1 MRLGTELAEFFYIGN
16 ANRSAEGLTPKCL
29 GNFLSAYDYYQR
41 IDEVLI
47 MVNRLISEGIL
58 FFAGH
63 SRGSPP
69 LSNTYGSFSFNR
81 EAAQYGIY
89 DFIAYGFPLIRQHFY
104 GAVRPVVVQ
113 KPNDDYDIGSG
124 FLLESRRFLTAK
136 HCILDMQEVTITG

>member
-1 MRLGTELAEFFYIGN
+1 
-16 ANRSAEGLTPKCL
+16 
-29 GNFLSAYDYYQR
+29 
-41 IDEVLI
+41 

-124 FLLESRRFLTAK
+124 FLLESRKFLTEK
-136 HCILDMQEVTITG
+136 HCILDMQ